1 MEVLLI
7 ALLLPLFPL
16 SMVVTTLFDRLTS
29 AWARVALLLLWPQA
43 GLWALAQ
50 TDPVLPGWLLAWALA
65 SALLYALR
73 AVALRE
79 AGLWIAFMATS
90 SWALLWLPALT
101 AADAAP
107 MDLLHWQALGLSAPP
122 ALLAMLNAAI
132 ASRFGAAYVGV
143 SPPLAQC
150 APRLAGVLTVT
161 LLAAVA
167 TPLFPGFF
175 ILFALVADTAVAAPW
190 AAAVVALVW
199 LLWSWSGARLMQ
211 GLVIGPVGATPVN
224 DLNVVSTWI
233 YGIMLVALGAAG
245 IVLAG
250 ALL

>member
-7 ALLLPLFPL
+7 ALLLPLFPM

-101 AADAAP
+101 AAP

-132 ASRFGAAYVGV
+132 ARRFGAAYAGV

-150 APRLAGVLTVT
+150 TPKLTKILTVT
-161 LLAAVA
+161 LLTTIT
-167 TPLFPGFF
+167 TPLFPNFF

-190 AAAVVALVW
+190 AAAIVTLV
-199 LLWSWSGARLMQ
+199 
-211 GLVIGPVGATPVN
+211 
-224 DLNVVSTWI
+224 
-233 YGIMLVALGAAG
+233 
-245 IVLAG
+245 
-250 ALL
+250 